1 MILVLPGMGADHTMF
16 SAPAWQG
23 IAGARFLDWPA
34 HCGEATIGASADR
47 VIAEAAIPD
56 GATLIGVSLGGIV
69 ACEIAKRRRVR
80 ALVLVGSA
88 VHPREISGL
97 LAKLKPLARFAPI
110 EFVQRAIG
118 KVPDDVTAMF
128 ARGEPAFIRAAC
140 AAIFAWEG
148 LDRAAIT
155 PVRIHGTHDR
165 VIPIPASVDLA
176 LDGGHLVAMTHPGAC
191 VDFLRERGL
200 V

>member
-34 HCGEATIGASADR
+34 HRGEATIGAFADR

-69 ACEIAKRRRVR
+69 A
-80 ALVLVGSA
+80 
-88 VHPREISGL
+88 
-97 LAKLKPLARFAPI
+97 
-110 EFVQRAIG
+110 
-118 KVPDDVTAMF
+118 
-128 ARGEPAFIRAAC
+128 
-140 AAIFAWEG
+140 
-148 LDRAAIT
+148 
-155 PVRIHGTHDR
+155 
-165 VIPIPASVDLA
+165 
-176 LDGGHLVAMTHPGAC
+176 MTHPGAC